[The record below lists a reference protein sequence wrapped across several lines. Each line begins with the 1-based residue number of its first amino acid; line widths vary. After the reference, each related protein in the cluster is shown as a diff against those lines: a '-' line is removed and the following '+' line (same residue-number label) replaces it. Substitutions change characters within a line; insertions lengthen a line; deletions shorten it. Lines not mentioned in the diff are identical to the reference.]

1 MSSTLRHTQ
10 SHTLIK
16 QLIEQIIAEGVATGA
31 SDVHL
36 SPNHPPIFRI
46 AGQLRTLEECSSPV
60 SAEQIAELVQQLAS
74 SQTSSDDVAQARS
87 FTPAIETKQQPAQ
100 NQQMHFTLDE
110 PTLRTRVRV
119 TAYSTTQG
127 QTLALRLLSQ
137 SAPVPETIMMPEF
150 LRQISPFSSGLVLV
164 TGPTGSGKST
174 TLASWIAQCSKQFAS
189 HIITIEDPIEYV
201 FAHGKGLVH
210 QCELSSHFGG
220 YHDALTDILRRDPD
234 VVMLGELRD
243 LASVELALRAA
254 ETGHLVLGTLHS
266 ANAVD
271 AVSRM
276 VDIFPAQSRS
286 FIRHM
291 LSAVLLGVVSQRLVP
306 SSHAKAKQG
315 RIANYE
321 VLTTTTAVK
330 HLISEQKEVQL
341 QAVMQT
347 GAASKMFTFEQ
358 HRQGLIENG
367 WISPYP
373 DANQR
378 IY

>member
-1 MSSTLRHTQ
+1 ML
-10 SHTLIK
+10 
-16 QLIEQIIAEGVATGA
+16 
-31 SDVHL
+31 
-36 SPNHPPIFRI
+36 FR
-46 AGQLRTLEECSSPV
+46 S
-60 SAEQIAELVQQLAS
+60 
-74 SQTSSDDVAQARS
+74 
-87 FTPAIETKQQPAQ
+87 
-100 NQQMHFTLDE
+100 
-110 PTLRTRVRV
+110 
-119 TAYSTTQG
+119 
-127 QTLALRLLSQ
+127 
-137 SAPVPETIMMPEF
+137 
-150 LRQISPFSSGLVLV
+150 
-164 TGPTGSGKST
+164 KST

-234 VVMLGELRD
+234 VLMLGELRD

-291 LSAVLLGVVSQRLVP
+291 LSTVLLGVVSQRLLP
-306 SSHAKAKQG
+306 SNHAKAKQG

-341 QAVMQT
+341 HAVMQT
-347 GAASKMFTFEQ
+347 GAAHKMFTFEQ
-358 HRQGLIENG
+358 HHQGLIENG

-373 DANQR
+373 DVNQR
-378 IY
+378 VY

>member
-1 MSSTLRHTQ
+1 M
-10 SHTLIK
+10 
-16 QLIEQIIAEGVATGA
+16 
-31 SDVHL
+31 
-36 SPNHPPIFRI
+36 
-46 AGQLRTLEECSSPV
+46 
-60 SAEQIAELVQQLAS
+60 
-74 SQTSSDDVAQARS
+74 
-87 FTPAIETKQQPAQ
+87 
-100 NQQMHFTLDE
+100 
-110 PTLRTRVRV
+110 
-119 TAYSTTQG
+119 
-127 QTLALRLLSQ
+127 
-137 SAPVPETIMMPEF
+137 
-150 LRQISPFSSGLVLV
+150 
-164 TGPTGSGKST
+164 
-174 TLASWIAQCSKQFAS
+174 
-189 HIITIEDPIEYV
+189 
-201 FAHGKGLVH
+201 H

-234 VVMLGELRD
+234 VLMLGELRD

>member
-1 MSSTLRHTQ
+1 MLTDTL
-10 SHTLIK
+10 L
-16 QLIEQIIAEGVATGA
+16 EQMVAEGVAAGA
-31 SDVHL
+31 SDIHL
-36 SPNHPPIFRI
+36 SPDHALVFRV
-46 AGQLRTLEECSSPV
+46 AGQLRTHFSVSPV
-60 SAEQIAELVQQLAS
+60 SAAQIDGWVKQLRAEPLENGEVVQQS
-74 SQTSSDDVAQARS
+74 
-87 FTPAIETKQQPAQ
+87 
-100 NQQMHFTLDE
+100 HFTLDY
-110 PTLRTRVRV
+110 PHLDTRVRLTV
-119 TAYSTTQG
+119 YPTIHG
-127 QTLALRLLSQ
+127 QSLALRLLPQ
-137 SAPVPETIMMPEF
+137 IAPEPDTIMMPEF
-150 LRQISPFSSGLVLV
+150 LRQLSPFSSGLVLV

-174 TLASWIAQCSKQFAS
+174 TLASWIRRCSTRFPS

-201 FAHGKGLVH
+201 FSHGKGLVH
-210 QCELSSHFGG
+210 QCELGTHFRG
-220 YHDALTDILRRDPD
+220 YQDALTDILRRDPD
-234 VVMLGELRD
+234 VLMLGELRD

-291 LSAVLLGVVSQRLVP
+291 LSSVLLGVVSQRLLP
-306 SSHAKAKQG
+306 SSHSSAKQG
-315 RIANYE
+315 RVANYE

-347 GAASKMFTFEQ
+347 GATQKMFTFEQ
-358 HRQGLIENG
+358 HHQSLVENG
-367 WISPYP
+367 WVHRFS
-373 DANQR
+373 DVNQR

>member
-1 MSSTLRHTQ
+1 MSLTGR
-10 SHTLIK
+10 HTLI
-16 QLIEQIIAEGVATGA
+16 EQVIAEGVAIGA
-31 SDVHL
+31 SDIHL
-36 SPNHPPIFRI
+36 SPNHPPVFRV
-46 AGQLRTLEECSSPV
+46 AGQLCTLDKCASPV
-60 SAEQIAELVQQLAS
+60 SGAQIAELVQQLAS
-74 SQTSSDDVAQARS
+74 FQANSDSAAQTMHPSAV
-87 FTPAIETKQQPAQ
+87 
-100 NQQMHFTLDE
+100 NQQALQSQQSHFTLDE
-110 PTLRTRVRV
+110 PDLRTRARV
-119 TAYSTTQG
+119 TVYPTTQG

-137 SAPVPETIMMPEF
+137 SAPMPDAIMMPEF
-150 LRQISPFSSGLVLV
+150 LRQLSPFSSGLVLV

-174 TLASWIAQCSKQFAS
+174 TLASWIARCNKQFAS
-189 HIITIEDPIEYV
+189 HNITIEDPIEYV
-201 FAHGKGLVH
+201 FAHDKGLVH
-210 QCELSSHFGG
+210 QCELSTHFGG
-220 YHDALTDILRRDPD
+220 YHDALPDILRRDPD
-234 VVMLGELRD
+234 VLMLGELRD

-291 LSAVLLGVVSQRLVP
+291 LSTVLLGVVSQRLLP
-306 SSHAKAKQG
+306 SNHAKAKQG
-315 RIANYE
+315 RVANYE

-347 GAASKMFTFEQ
+347 GVAHKMFTFEQ
-358 HRQGLIENG
+358 HHQGLIENG

-373 DANQR
+373 DIKQR
-378 IY
+378 VY

>member
-1 MSSTLRHTQ
+1 MSLKLSDG
-10 SHTLIK
+10 
-16 QLIEQIIAEGVATGA
+16 LIELKQIIAEGVAIGA

-36 SPNHPPIFRI
+36 SPHHPPVFRV
-46 AGQLRTLEECSSPV
+46 AGQLHTLDKSASPV
-60 SAEQIAELVQQLAS
+60 SANRIAELVQQLALFQAKVRETEHS
-74 SQTSSDDVAQARS
+74 PHHPAHSQQA
-87 FTPAIETKQQPAQ
+87 
-100 NQQMHFTLDE
+100 HFTLDE
-110 PTLRTRVRV
+110 PNLRARVRV
-119 TAYSTTQG
+119 TVYPTTQG

-137 SAPVPETIMMPEF
+137 NAPTPESIMMPEF
-150 LRQISPFSSGLVLV
+150 LRHLSPFASGLVLV

-210 QCELSSHFGG
+210 QCELSTHFGG

-234 VVMLGELRD
+234 VLMLGELRD